1 MQVARPLAGVTTRRR
16 THPRTLAVHSVGY
29 VLMTLVVIAFALP
42 FLWMVSTSLK
52 TLDQVGAYPPQIV
65 PYPLAWGNYAEVF
78 RDLPFLRF
86 IGNSLFIS
94 ALVVVGSLLSSSL
107 AAYGFGRLR
116 FPGRD
121 VWFIVVL
128 ATMML
133 PFIVTL
139 IPQYVIVYRIH
150 LLNTYVPLI
159 LPAFFGNPFFIFLLR
174 QFMLTIPRE
183 IDEAARIDGCGWWRV
198 YQSLILPLCK
208 PALAAVAIFA
218 FVGSWQEFL
227 TPLVYLNRQ
236 ELFTVSL
243 GIQLFSGQYQSYYN
257 LMMAAALIALLPI
270 IVVFLAAQRYF
281 IQGVVLT
288 GIKG

>member
-1 MQVARPLAGVTTRRR
+1 MQVARPLTGVAARRR
-16 THPRTLAVHSVGY
+16 THPRKLALQGAGY
-29 VLMTLVVIAFALP
+29 VLMALVVVAFALP
-42 FLWMVSTSLK
+42 FLWMVGTSLK
-52 TLDQVGAYPPQIV
+52 TLDQIGEYPPQIV
-65 PYPLAWGNYAEVF
+65 PSPAAWDNYAAVF
-78 RDLPFLRF
+78 QDLPFLRF

-94 ALVVVGSLLSSSL
+94 ALVVVGALLASSL
-107 AAYGFGRLR
+107 AAFGFARLR

-121 VWFIVVL
+121 VWFIIVL

-139 IPQYVIVYRIH
+139 IPQYVIVYRLH
-150 LLNTYVPLI
+150 LLNTYIPLI
-159 LPAFFGNPFFIFLLR
+159 VPAFFGSPFFIFLLR

-198 YQSLILPLCK
+198 YQAIIMPLSK

-218 FVGSWQEFL
+218 FVGSWHEFL

-236 ELFTVSL
+236 DLFTVSL
-243 GIQLFSGQYQSYYN
+243 GIQLFNGQYQSYYN
-257 LMMAAALIALLPI
+257 VMMAAALIALLPI
-270 IVVFLAAQRYF
+270 VVVFLLAQRYF

-288 GIKG
+288 GLKG